1 MKLYFPSLAGLVTV
15 LVLHGCSGS
24 QTSAYRSAAP
34 KGSPKPEVKPST
46 ADAEP
51 GVDAA
56 KPVVSVTASPAPVKT
71 PAQVINK
78 APEAVAPV
86 KPNEPFQPC
95 IISDANRS
103 TQPITAKVYQ
113 LPAGTGSIANAT
125 LDQNNF
131 RTKICMT
138 KFDVPTR
145 SFTDGFPNVPN
156 LFEWFGLD
164 ARAKIV
170 ISTSGVHK
178 FRVLSDDGAI
188 LQIGGQV
195 VVNHDGQHSPSSKE
209 GSVRLNAGTYDL
221 KVLYFQGP
229 ATEIALQIFWTPPGK
244 GEEIVPTSA
253 FQAVS
258 F

>member
-1 MKLYFPSLAGLVTV
+1 MKLYFPTLAGLVTV

-34 KGSPKPEVKPST
+34 KGSPKPEIKPST
-46 ADAEP
+46 EDSN
-51 GVDAA
+51 
-56 KPVVSVTASPAPVKT
+56 PVATAIATASPAPTKT

-95 IISDANRS
+95 IINDANRS

-170 ISTSGVHK
+170 IPASGAYR

-188 LQIGGQV
+188 LQIAGQV

-209 GSVRLNAGTYDL
+209 GSVSLNAGTYDL

-229 ATEIALQIFWTPPGK
+229 ATEIALQLFWTPPGK
-244 GEEIVPTSA
+244 GEEVVPTSA
-253 FQAVS
+253 FRAVS